1 MWFVCLSAQPCDRNQ
16 VGPALAFCINTLGVS
31 LKALSHLGFRSLP
44 VSSWQTNLQSEKHSK
59 DTWTIKLVLETQSN
73 YLFNDKKKHNMNPK
87 KKTPLV
93 HTQLEQQQQLEMLKI
108 NKIAFNKV
116 KVTKVLVINGIFFV
130 LSSLGW
136 VALFLLREDF
146 WLVFIWSFFFV
157 FCFWFFIIWVALCFV
172 EGRLFHLCSF
182 RV

>member
-1 MWFVCLSAQPCDRNQ
+1 
-16 VGPALAFCINTLGVS
+16 
-31 LKALSHLGFRSLP
+31 
-44 VSSWQTNLQSEKHSK
+44 
-59 DTWTIKLVLETQSN
+59 
-73 YLFNDKKKHNMNPK
+73 MNPK

-146 WLVFIWSFFFV
+146 
-157 FCFWFFIIWVALCFV
+157 
-172 EGRLFHLCSF
+172 
-182 RV
+182 